1 MQYTNTEHYC
11 PLSFFRVFGT
21 SEIEAFE
28 VENEP
33 DGKSMTTIEDDDF
46 VHNQQIES
54 TKSSETN
61 KDNILNRAG
70 AAVMSIVQKA
80 AEVLVKSNGHGA
92 KPNVTNPKQFTENC
106 MSMSH
111 NILCETCSI
120 HERDDL
126 QNFIGC
132 KNFAL
137 TTFLDGNER
146 LKNYLI
152 NSLACRG
159 ILGFDLKSN
168 NDALMLDINY
178 RNFFV
183 SILPQ
188 KYIAAMCNMIAK
200 DLKALTVRI
209 ENIPEI
215 TSNLIPKKDEVSLK
229 NVSKKEE
236 ECNQSIE
243 VVAPTEIPTTI
254 LSEFPTKIEQNAIE
268 MPEKFSESH
277 DEDVKEDN
285 KSKNS
290 SEINIFNKIDRYE
303 GILEVENEPEVIPES
318 TERKVTKE
326 VTTSKEVHIKSNE
339 NDTPAEVKTNG
350 ERPSNNAPESVF
362 LRLSN
367 RIKTLEKNMT
377 LSTQYLEELSRRYK
391 KQIEDLQT
399 SYSKLQ
405 AHFDGLNQQKM
416 DNEKRY
422 GDERLEMKS
431 TLTELDTRSQ
441 YMEIILIIFSALLLL
456 QVILVIVLFKR
467 MSILQAAVIGESKLS
482 IDAAD
487 KTTLTR
493 KRSKVRIRKISAP
506 NILTQRGAKN
516 DTHQPQLSRTV
527 SAPNKVSEM
536 NENFPTMDE
545 SPMLEENDD
554 ILIPGF
560 EDLKINNENEQQEIV
575 EKKEEYYEEE
585 DTASTASVKTDSQ
598 KSLNFRRRLSS
609 PTFLKSKGGSSLK
622 NRVSEP
628 WRKAKSESPP
638 KINNSL
644 NFEHGESPFKTR
656 KNNSFKKLFKKL
668 F

>member
-1 MQYTNTEHYC
+1 
-11 PLSFFRVFGT
+11 
-21 SEIEAFE
+21 
-28 VENEP
+28 
-33 DGKSMTTIEDDDF
+33 MTTIEDNDF
-46 VHNQQIES
+46 VHNQQIENI
-54 TKSSETN
+54 KSSETNN

-111 NILCETCSI
+111 NILCETCSTD
-120 HERDDL
+120 EREDL
-126 QNFIGC
+126 HNFIGC
-132 KNFAL
+132 KIFAL
-137 TTFLDGNER
+137 TTFLDGNDNI
-146 LKNYLI
+146 KSYLI
-152 NSLACRG
+152 NSLICRG
-159 ILGFDLKSN
+159 ILGFDLKN
-168 NDALMLDINY
+168 EGGFTNH

-236 ECNQSIE
+236 DCNHSVE
-243 VVAPTEIPTTI
+243 VTTTEIPTTI
-254 LSEFPTKIEQNAIE
+254 LNELPTKIERNADEI
-268 MPEKFSESH
+268 PEKVIENVA
-277 DEDVKEDN
+277 DELKEDN
-285 KSKNS
+285 KNKNS

-303 GILEVENEPEVIPES
+303 GILDVENDEKPVEILISES
-318 TERKVTKE
+318 NERKIISKE
-326 VTTSKEVHIKSNE
+326 TTSKEITNTKSSE
-339 NDTPAEVKTNG
+339 NQPGDVPAVEIKTNG
-350 ERPSNNAPESVF
+350 EASRSSNAPESVF

-367 RIKTLEKNMT
+367 RIKVLEKNMT

-405 AHFDGLNQQKM
+405 ANFDGLNQKKI
-416 DNEKRY
+416 DNEKRHL
-422 GDERLEMKS
+422 DERLDMKS
-431 TLTELDTRSQ
+431 TLNELDTRSQ
-441 YMEIILIIFSALLLL
+441 YMEIILIIFCAFLLL
-456 QVILVIVLFKR
+456 QTILVIVLFKR
-467 MSILQAAVIGESKLS
+467 MSILHSAVIGNESQLII
-482 IDAAD
+482 IDKELNISSGD
-487 KTTLTR
+487 KTQK
-493 KRSKVRIRKISAP
+493 KRLKQRIRKISAP
-506 NILTQRGAKN
+506 NILTQRGIKN
-516 DTHQPQLSRTV
+516 DLAPATQPPLLSRTV

-536 NENFPTMDE
+536 MTENFPTTMDE

-560 EDLKINNENEQQEIV
+560 EDLKINNDNEQEIS
-575 EKKEEYYEEE
+575 EKKEYEEEE
-585 DTASTASVKTDSQ
+585 DTASTASIKTDSQ
-598 KSLNFRRRLSS
+598 KSFNFRRRLSS
-609 PTFLKSKGGSSLK
+609 QTFLMNKGGSFT
-622 NRVSEP
+622 NRANKDGEL

-644 NFEHGESPFKTR
+644 SLENSESPFKTR